1 MPVPTWISQN
11 LAFSISIPSV
21 FCQGD
26 EQSYLRNA
34 IVIRRREKAWVIR
47 IAFCELDS
55 VIGINGAGRDRPHPR
70 TLGTQ

>member
-1 MPVPTWISQN
+1 MPVRQN
-11 LAFSISIPSV
+11 LDLIKPRFLSPSF